1 MQSKI
6 QRQIKEIPVVP
17 PANILSCAKVVRYQ
31 IVKCV
36 YFQTFLQ
43 ISWGIVYSKFYPCGF
58 SFSTFDYRYFKLITI
73 FTGKYKLL
81 EPQKCPHN
89 PETVGSSPA
98 SATKIIPDFDMKS
111 GIFLTFCANSH
122 WLQICFGDSLGRAQ
136 NHGWEKPNFFIE
148 NGFSVNSAIFSPQTP
163 PPGHPRLLSPGQ
175 HRWQSWL
182 RTLCAGMREGGY
194 GAGHCPG

>member
-1 MQSKI
+1 MQSKT

-43 ISWGIVYSKFYPCGF
+43 ISWGIVWGIVYFKFYPRDF

-89 PETVGSSPA
+89 PEVVGSSPA
-98 SATKIIPDFDMKS
+98 SATKSVTVVDTISTTVIFYSLLFWECFWHETGDIPK
-111 GIFLTFCANSH
+111 
-122 WLQICFGDSLGRAQ
+122 
-136 NHGWEKPNFFIE
+136 
-148 NGFSVNSAIFSPQTP
+148 IFSRKQIICPD
-163 PPGHPRLLSPGQ
+163 L
-175 HRWQSWL
+175 
-182 RTLCAGMREGGY
+182 MRPWFEKTGLGKMTIVIRI
-194 GAGHCPG
+194 

>member
-1 MQSKI
+1 MQSKT

-43 ISWGIVYSKFYPCGF
+43 ISWGIVWGIVYFKFYPRGF

-89 PETVGSSPA
+89 PEVVGSSPA
-98 SATKIIPDFDMKS
+98 SATKSVTVVDTISTTVTFYLLPFWGCFWKETGDISNISSHKQIVCPDLMRPWSEKT
-111 GIFLTFCANSH
+111 GI
-122 WLQICFGDSLGRAQ
+122 G
-136 NHGWEKPNFFIE
+136 KIE
-148 NGFSVNSAIFSPQTP
+148 IVI
-163 PPGHPRLLSPGQ
+163 RI
-175 HRWQSWL
+175 
-182 RTLCAGMREGGY
+182 
-194 GAGHCPG
+194 

>member
-1 MQSKI
+1 MQSKT

-43 ISWGIVYSKFYPCGF
+43 ISWGIVYFKFYPRGF

-73 FTGKYKLL
+73 FTGKCKLL

-89 PETVGSSPA
+89 PEVVGSSPV
-98 SATKIIPDFDMKS
+98 SATIKS
-111 GIFLTFCANSH
+111 SHFLQKTSVFLTFL
-122 WLQICFGDSLGRAQ
+122 WLQKLQALRLGVYLGFTPVVDSVFLTFGPKMIFRVKQHFGEKAPESCIQNGKTPFSLYNSVEYSEYSRLFDSICD
-136 NHGWEKPNFFIE
+136 
-148 NGFSVNSAIFSPQTP
+148 
-163 PPGHPRLLSPGQ
+163 
-175 HRWQSWL
+175 
-182 RTLCAGMREGGY
+182 
-194 GAGHCPG
+194 